1 MTETYSLRKNIPRIG
16 LDIDITTEDKNL
28 LLELDNA
35 IRDVVV
41 KHYGLKVDL
50 KKIWILDKQ
59 YETNKIRILIRKGD

>member
-1 MTETYSLRKNIPRIG
+1 MTETYSLSKNIPMIG
-16 LDIDITTEDKNL
+16 LDIDITVEDKNL

-50 KKIWILDKQ
+50 KKVWLWGYKLWLKNDVIGVV
-59 YETNKIRILIRKGD
+59 N